1 MLFCGE
7 KGLFGIG
14 IAVGCSF
21 GTRLFLHLYTH
32 RKSIFIFNPESFL
45 DVKIDFFF
53 YSETLQ
59 IVLMC

>member
-1 MLFCGE
+1 MCSLCGE

-14 IAVGCSF
+14 IAVGCIC
-21 GTRLFLHLYTH
+21 LHLYTH
-32 RKSIFIFNPESFL
+32 RKSVFIVNPESFL
-45 DVKIDFFF
+45 DVKVDFFF